1 MSKRNIERLKELL
14 DLGGETLRILD
25 TLSKIQPTISYLID
39 KYFLCGEDRD
49 CEGLAKLVKRIE
61 KWLRVYECVEKYD
74 PHLIMDMCLDDKAG
88 VNFNTIEI
96 DKICID
102 LFECVYFD
110 NLKLPLSE
118 DGKKLILDKVKEKL
132 LSLVD
137 KIDLS
142 YSKTLIMIVELLRDI
157 EYELKT
163 LREDYKKLYKKI
175 FKTE

>member
-1 MSKRNIERLKELL
+1 MSKRDIERLKELL

-61 KWLRVYECVEKYD
+61 KWLRVYECVEKYEVSQ
-74 PHLIMDMCLDDKAG
+74 IMDLCLEDKSS
-88 VNFNTIEI
+88 VDFNRLEI

-118 DGKKLILDKVKEKL
+118 DGKKLILDKVR
-132 LSLVD
+132 
-137 KIDLS
+137 
-142 YSKTLIMIVELLRDI
+142 KTTITRG
-157 EYELKT
+157 
-163 LREDYKKLYKKI
+163 
-175 FKTE
+175 